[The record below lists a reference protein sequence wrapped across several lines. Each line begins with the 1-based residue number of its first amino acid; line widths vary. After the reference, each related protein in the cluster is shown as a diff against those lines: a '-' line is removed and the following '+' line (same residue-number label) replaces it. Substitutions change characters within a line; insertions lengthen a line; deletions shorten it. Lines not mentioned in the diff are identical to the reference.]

1 MKKTARTPAD
11 VFDARARL
19 QLLQLDAR
27 RQMAAR
33 LQKGLAATEEP
44 ETDSENDDEE
54 EQAPEGAEVPDRW
67 KLLPDGLKLHAW
79 QEECLPRWLETGRG
93 TVKVATG
100 GGKTLFALAA
110 AERLQNERQP
120 DLRLV
125 IVVPTIPLMV
135 QWKSDLVRSN
145 IPESA
150 IAFMGGGH
158 TPGLLANARIL
169 VCVLNSARKQ
179 LTKLVQQASWP
190 ERMLLVVDECHR
202 AKASKAKN
210 IFAANPRYTL
220 GLSATPESADDD
232 ETMPAVAAYNESDMG
247 KALGSIIY
255 ELSLEQA
262 HAAGLLSPFEV
273 LHVGLEL
280 LPDERQQYE
289 AISSEISELQKELKR
304 QYAASHSNQA
314 FPAWCQTM
322 ASKAASPGGNAERLV
337 GLWSRRKRL
346 LYRARS
352 RPGAVLGILKESLT
366 QSDARAIVFHEAVE
380 EVDSLFLDAL
390 DAGVPAVLEHSKLP
404 DSLRAESIEA
414 FRDGTAQAILS
425 AKSLVEGFNVPSA
438 DVGII
443 AASTSSV
450 RQRIQSLGRMLR
462 RKQSDRTARIY
473 VLYIR
478 DTVDDSIYEQ
488 ADWESL
494 VGAERNR
501 YFAWRPTGE
510 PPVWGEGLEETGV
523 PPRSYLPPSTQ
534 VDVSGLKPGDPYP
547 GQTKGLD
554 LRVDQAGNLRLADD
568 TLIPDSA
575 GICQEILAVTQY
587 RKAIRTPA
595 GHVIVRKDG
604 VDRTEEGAW
613 RFVGTVPALPE
624 KGPERVRY
632 KVKSQSGR
640 RHIQAATKTKSGDQF
655 FALGVDKAANPE
667 SGLARDTLL
676 KWIAALEASGTPTIT
691 ELYGDGAGAFW
702 IESGG
707 RTIKYPERL
716 AMLEFPQ

>member
-1 MKKTARTPAD
+1 MKELARTPDD

-19 QLLQLDAR
+19 QLLQLEAR

-44 ETDSENDDEE
+44 ENDSDSDDEE
-54 EQAPEGAEVPDRW
+54 EQTPAGAAVPDRW
-67 KLLPDGLKLHAW
+67 RLLPDGLKLHAW

-110 AERLQNERQP
+110 AERLQNEQQP

-150 IAFMGGGH
+150 IAFMGGGQK
-158 TPGLLANARIL
+158 PGILANARIL
-169 VCVLNSARKQ
+169 VCVLNSARER
-179 LTKLVQQASWP
+179 LAKLVQQAGWP

-202 AKASKAKN
+202 AKADKAKN

-232 ETMPAVAAYNESDMG
+232 ETMPAVAAYNESEMG
-247 KALGSIIY
+247 KALGPIIY

-280 LPDERQQYE
+280 SPDERQQYE
-289 AISSEISELQKELKR
+289 AMSSEISELHKELKR
-304 QYAASHSNQA
+304 QYAASHSKQA
-314 FPAWCQTM
+314 FIAWCQTM
-322 ASKAASPGGNAERLV
+322 ASKATGAGGNPERFI
-337 GLWSRRKRL
+337 GLSNRRKRL
-346 LYRARS
+346 LYRAQARA
-352 RPGAVLGILKESLT
+352 GAVLGILKESLT

-478 DTVDDSIYEQ
+478 DTVDESIYEQ

-534 VDVSGLKPGDPYP
+534 VDVSRLKPGDPYP

-568 TLIPDSA
+568 TLLTVPR
-575 GICQEILAVTQY
+575 EVVETILASNRY
-587 RKAIRTPA
+587 RKAVRTPA
-595 GHVIVRKDG
+595 GHIIARVDG
-604 VDRTEEGAW
+604 VADGERLW
-613 RFVGTVPALPE
+613 RFVGVLAEVPRGE
-624 KGPERVRY
+624 KTRVCFR
-632 KVKSQSGR
+632 VISQSGKR
-640 RHIQAATKTKSGDQF
+640 QITREADARSKDQPY
-655 FALGVDKAANPE
+655 ARTAEKAENRTAGE
-667 SGLARDTLL
+667 ARDALVA
-676 KWIAALEASGTPTIT
+676 WIADLEGKGTARVTELYFDGSGSYWIEAEGKRVEFPGQHAALEFRS
-691 ELYGDGAGAFW
+691 
-702 IESGG
+702 
-707 RTIKYPERL
+707 
-716 AMLEFPQ
+716 